1 MAKHPEKI
9 TPPEILSPAGNY
21 DALLGAIKG
30 GTDAIYLGVG
40 EFNARQGASN
50 FTPEEMENAIDLA
63 HLHGISVYLAFNVPV
78 KETELQDAI
87 DVIDRAYAAGIDAV
101 IMRDFGFIDLVKK
114 NYPDLP
120 IHGST
125 QLNTNNT
132 ETVKFL
138 ETLGLSRI
146 IVAREL
152 DTAELKHI
160 IDSTDMDIEIFA
172 HGALCYS
179 YSGQCLFSSFAAN
192 RSANRGAC
200 AQPCR
205 WKFDLFINGKSM
217 NHHIGGVSP
226 ISCAELCTLPGLE
239 ELINTGIKSL
249 KIEGRMKRAE
259 YVTASSEI
267 YKEAAELT
275 CQDKKPDPS
284 WLQERENDLAKLFY
298 RGFTRGFVLGDR
310 NVTHPEYSSSYGAFL
325 GKTRRVKRSK
335 NAASIKVKLNQTLE
349 VNDGISIHTKQRMLG
364 SKVERLT
371 VDGGDVEVAEKGS
384 IPYIHI
390 SPKTV
395 KSVKTGDD
403 VYLNTDI
410 SLLEEM
416 SKRDV
421 KKVPVNFQ
429 VRANIGRQL
438 EITASAADIEVLYVS
453 DYLVQRPKKAPTSVE
468 QITDIIKRLG
478 DTPYIADEIDLK
490 GEEDIFIPLG
500 ELTRA
505 RRSVVEKLQ
514 EKQLESFHRQPINPK
529 TPAFKHK
536 TANRIPDKL
545 LLSVEVA
552 DIEGAKAAADSG
564 ADIIYIPA
572 HLFDKV
578 ENNKN
583 LTIKLKKENIEIV
596 FTLPAIIHE
605 KELEEW
611 KDILEKI
618 KAKGYTI
625 GCGEPGTLRL
635 AHQMKINCVA
645 LKNFTVFN
653 SLTANMLQENGAS
666 RVILSPELTLEETKN
681 VVQMSAKGAQF
692 EAIAYGR
699 QQLLVTE
706 HDLLKPIV
714 DKGFYDE
721 NSNAFLHHKKTYRY
735 PVKRWR
741 NRTLIYDS
749 HVINMLNNI
758 DDMKNTG
765 INVLR
770 LEFPQENNQKVTSV
784 VSAFREKLDG
794 KSKKNIPH
802 SKIYSKG
809 LYYSGI

>member
-1 MAKHPEKI
+1 MAKHTEKI
-9 TPPEILSPAGNY
+9 NSPEILSPAGNY

-30 GTDAIYLGVG
+30 GSDAVYLGVG

-50 FTPEEMENAIDLA
+50 FTPEEMENAIDIA
-63 HLHGISVYLAFNVPV
+63 HLHGISVYLAFNVPL
-78 KETELQDAI
+78 KETEPQDAI
-87 DVIDRAYAAGIDAV
+87 DIIDRAYAAGIDAV

-138 ETLGLSRI
+138 KTLGLSRI

-205 WKFDLFINGKSM
+205 WKFDLFINGKDM

-267 YKEAAELT
+267 YKETAEII
-275 CQDKKPDPS
+275 CQDKKPDS
-284 WLQERENDLAKLFY
+284 NWLKEKENDLAKIFY

-325 GKTRRVKRSK
+325 GKIRRVKRSK
-335 NAASIKVKLNQTLE
+335 NAAKVKLNQTLE

-364 SKVERLT
+364 SKVEKIT
-371 VDGGDVEVAEKGS
+371 VDGGEVEVAEKGS

-416 SKRDV
+416 GKRDV
-421 KKVPVNFQ
+421 KKVPVNFHI
-429 VRANIGRQL
+429 RANIDRQL
-438 EITASAADIEVLYVS
+438 EITASAGDIEALHVS
-453 DYLVQRPKKAPTSVE
+453 DYLVQEPKKAPTSVE

-478 DTPYIADEIDLK
+478 DTPYIADEIELK
-490 GEEDIFIPLG
+490 GQEDIFIPLG

-514 EKQLESFHRQPINPK
+514 EKQLEIFHRQPKNPK
-529 TPAFKHK
+529 LPASKPEDK
-536 TANRIPDKL
+536 IPDKL

-572 HLFDKV
+572 DLFDKV
-578 ENNKN
+578 ENDKD
-583 LTIKLKKENIEIV
+583 LGQKIKRNNIEIV
-596 FTLPAIIHE
+596 LKLPAIINE
-605 KELEEW
+605 DELGEW
-611 KDILEKI
+611 TDILGKI
-618 KAKGYTI
+618 KTRGYTV

-635 AHQMKINCVA
+635 AHQMEIKCVA

-653 SLTANMLQENGAS
+653 SLTANVLEANGAS
-666 RVILSPELTLEETKN
+666 CVILSPELTLQEIQN
-681 VVQMSAKGAQF
+681 IVQASANTIKF

-721 NSNAFLHHKKTYRY
+721 DSNAFLQHKKTDRY

-741 NRTLIYDS
+741 NRTVIYDS

-765 INVLR
+765 IDVLR
-770 LEFPQENNQKVTSV
+770 LEFPQESHRKVAIV
-784 VSAFREKLDG
+784 VSEFKKILDG
-794 KSKKNIPH
+794 KGKKSIPESKV
-802 SKIYSKG
+802 YSRG
-809 LYYSGI
+809 LYYTGI

>member
-9 TPPEILSPAGNY
+9 TPPEILSPVGNY

-30 GTDAIYLGVG
+30 GTDAVYLGVG

-101 IMRDFGFIDLVKK
+101 IMRDFGFIDLIRN

-138 ETLGLSRI
+138 EKLGLSRI

-205 WKFDLFINGKSM
+205 WEFELFINGRNM

-226 ISCAELCTLPGLE
+226 ISCAELCTLPGLD

-267 YKEAAELT
+267 YKEAAEII
-275 CQDKKPDPS
+275 CQDKRPDSS

-325 GKTRRVKRSK
+325 GNIRRVKRSK

-349 VNDGISIHTKQRMLG
+349 VNDGISIHTRQRMLG
-364 SKVERLT
+364 SKVEKLT
-371 VDGGDVEVAEKGS
+371 VDGGDVEIAEKGS

-403 VYLNTDI
+403 VYLNTDV

-416 SKRDV
+416 SERDV
-421 KKVPVNFQ
+421 KKVPVNFRI
-429 VRANIGRQL
+429 RANIGRQL
-438 EITASAADIEVLYVS
+438 EITASAGDTEVFHVS

-478 DTPYIADEIDLK
+478 DTPYIADEIELK
-490 GEEDIFIPLG
+490 GEEDIFVPLG

-529 TPAFKHK
+529 IPAFRHK
-536 TANRIPDKL
+536 TGNRIPGRL
-545 LLSVEVA
+545 LLSAEVA

-564 ADIIYIPA
+564 ADIIYIPGN
-572 HLFDKV
+572 LFDKV
-578 ENNKN
+578 EGNRE
-583 LTIKLKKENIEIV
+583 LVLKLKKNHIEIV

-605 KELEEW
+605 NELEEW
-611 KDILEKI
+611 TDILERI
-618 KAKGYTI
+618 KSRGYTV
-625 GCGEPGTLRL
+625 GCGEAGTLRL
-635 AHQMKINCVA
+635 AHQMEIKCVA

-653 SLTANMLQENGAS
+653 SLTANVLQENGAS
-666 RVILSPELTLEETKN
+666 RIILSPELTLEEMKN
-681 VVQMSAKGAQF
+681 VVQTSGNGVQF

-721 NSNAFLHHKKTYRY
+721 NSNAFLQHKKTDRY
-735 PVKRWR
+735 PIKRWR

-758 DDMKNTG
+758 NDMKNTC

-770 LEFPQENNQKVTSV
+770 LEFSQESNQKVASV
-784 VSAFREKLDG
+784 VSEFRKILDG
-794 KSKKNIPH
+794 KSKKNIRD
-802 SKIYSKG
+802 SKVYSKG

>member
-1 MAKHPEKI
+1 MDKHPEKI
-9 TPPEILSPAGNY
+9 TPPEILSPVGNY

-40 EFNARQGASN
+40 EFNARQGAAN

-78 KETELQDAI
+78 KETELQEAI

-101 IMRDFGFIDLVKK
+101 IMRDFGFIDLIKK

-138 ETLGLSRI
+138 EKLGLSRI

-205 WKFDLFINGKSM
+205 WKFDLYINGKNM

-267 YKEAAELT
+267 YKEAAEIT
-275 CQDKKPDPS
+275 CQDKKPDS
-284 WLQERENDLAKLFY
+284 GWLQERENDLAKLFY

-349 VNDGISIHTKQRMLG
+349 VNDGISIHTRQRMLG

-403 VYLNTDI
+403 VYLNTDV

-416 SKRDV
+416 GEREV

-438 EITASAADIEVLYVS
+438 EITASAGDI
-453 DYLVQRPKKAPTSVE
+453 
-468 QITDIIKRLG
+468 
-478 DTPYIADEIDLK
+478 
-490 GEEDIFIPLG
+490 
-500 ELTRA
+500 
-505 RRSVVEKLQ
+505 
-514 EKQLESFHRQPINPK
+514 
-529 TPAFKHK
+529 
-536 TANRIPDKL
+536 
-545 LLSVEVA
+545 
-552 DIEGAKAAADSG
+552 
-564 ADIIYIPA
+564 
-572 HLFDKV
+572 
-578 ENNKN
+578 
-583 LTIKLKKENIEIV
+583 
-596 FTLPAIIHE
+596 
-605 KELEEW
+605 
-611 KDILEKI
+611 
-618 KAKGYTI
+618 
-625 GCGEPGTLRL
+625 
-635 AHQMKINCVA
+635 
-645 LKNFTVFN
+645 
-653 SLTANMLQENGAS
+653 
-666 RVILSPELTLEETKN
+666 
-681 VVQMSAKGAQF
+681 
-692 EAIAYGR
+692 
-699 QQLLVTE
+699 
-706 HDLLKPIV
+706 
-714 DKGFYDE
+714 
-721 NSNAFLHHKKTYRY
+721 
-735 PVKRWR
+735 
-741 NRTLIYDS
+741 
-749 HVINMLNNI
+749 
-758 DDMKNTG
+758 
-765 INVLR
+765 
-770 LEFPQENNQKVTSV
+770 
-784 VSAFREKLDG
+784 
-794 KSKKNIPH
+794 
-802 SKIYSKG
+802 
-809 LYYSGI
+809 

>member
-1 MAKHPEKI
+1 MAKYPEKI
-9 TPPEILSPAGNY
+9 NPPEILSPAGNY

-30 GTDAIYLGVG
+30 GADAIYLGVG

-50 FTPEEMENAIDLA
+50 FTPEEMENVIDFA

-87 DVIDRAYAAGIDAV
+87 DIIDRAYTVGIDAV
-101 IMRDFGFIDLVKK
+101 IMRDFGLIDLVKK

-160 IDSTDMDIEIFA
+160 IDSTDIDIEIFA

-200 AQPCR
+200 AHPCR
-205 WKFDLFINGKSM
+205 WKFDLFINGKNM

-267 YKEAAELT
+267 YKEAAEMI
-275 CQDKKPDPS
+275 CQGKTPDS
-284 WLQERENDLAKLFY
+284 DWLQEKENDLAKLFY

-325 GKTRRVKRSK
+325 GNIRRVKRSK

-364 SKVERLT
+364 SKVEKLT
-371 VDGGDVEVAEKGS
+371 VDGGEVGVAEKGNV
-384 IPYIHI
+384 PYIHI

-403 VYLNTDI
+403 VYLNTDV

-416 SKRDV
+416 GERDV

-429 VRANIGRQL
+429 IRANIDRQL
-438 EITASAADIEVLYVS
+438 EITASAGDMEVLHVS
-453 DYLVQRPKKAPTSVE
+453 DYLVQKPKNAPTSVE

-478 DTPYIADEIDLK
+478 DTPYIADEIELK
-490 GEEDIFIPLG
+490 GQEDIFIPLG

-514 EKQLESFHRQPINPK
+514 EKQLEKFHRQPKNPEL
-529 TPAFKHK
+529 PASRHK
-536 TANRIPDKL
+536 PENKIPRKL

-552 DIEGAKAAADSG
+552 DIEGAKTAAYSG

-572 HLFDKV
+572 DLFDKV
-578 ENNKN
+578 ESNKD
-583 LTIKLKKENIEIV
+583 LAQKIKMNNIEIV

-605 KELEEW
+605 NELEEW
-611 KDILEKI
+611 TGILGKI
-618 KAKGYTI
+618 KTRGYTI

-635 AHQMKINCVA
+635 VHQMKIKCVA
-645 LKNFTVFN
+645 LKNFTIFN
-653 SLTANMLQENGAS
+653 SLTTNVLQANGAS
-666 RVILSPELTLEETKN
+666 RVILSPELTLEEMQN
-681 VVQMSAKGAQF
+681 IVQASDNTIQF

-721 NSNAFLHHKKTYRY
+721 DSNAFLQHKKTDRY

-741 NRTLIYDS
+741 NRTVIYDS

-765 INVLR
+765 IDVLH
-770 LEFPQENNQKVTSV
+770 LEFPQESHRKVAIV
-784 VSAFREKLDG
+784 VSEFKKILDG
-794 KSKKNIPH
+794 KGKKNIPD
-802 SKIYSKG
+802 SKVYSRG
-809 LYYSGI
+809 LYYTGI